1 MTQPTKSELRKQYR
15 DLRNNI
21 ASASHAE
28 KSAKIRERICDFILA
43 NSLSSVAIYY
53 PINNEVDLLGL
64 LPWAKERGVKVY
76 APKTFSDWSM
86 QFLPVGSDEDFVASG
101 QWQVPEP
108 VVAIAAP
115 EDTDLPELII
125 VPALAFDHL
134 GYRLGYG
141 QGYYDTFLY
150 NYPGLTIGALFSEFM
165 HPEALPKDEW
175 DMPVQY
181 LLTEAELWKV

>member
-1 MTQPTKSELRKQYR
+1 MNQSAKAELRKHYKE
-15 DLRNNI
+15 LRKSLTANL
-21 ASASHAE
+21 HAE
-28 KSAKIRERICDFILA
+28 KSAKIREQICDFVLA
-43 NSLSSVAIYY
+43 KGLKSMAIYY

-64 LPWAKERGVKVY
+64 LPWANQQGVKVY

-86 QFLPVGSDEDFVASG
+86 QFLPVVSDADFVASS

-108 VVAIAAP
+108 VATANR
-115 EDTDLPELII
+115 EDTDWPELLI

-141 QGYYDTFLY
+141 QGYYDTFLQ
-150 NYPGLTIGALFSEFM
+150 NYQGLTIGAFFSEFM
-165 HPEALPKDEW
+165 HPEALPKDDW
-175 DMPVQY
+175 DLPVQY